1 MSIRTARLLAIC
13 AFMTSFAICQ
23 QEPMP
28 DKLSPEIVK
37 QVRDQ
42 EQQMKHS
49 IDESKKRP
57 GPEFGDLKCRAD
69 AQKWT
74 TDPFDGKDARNLSAN
89 RAVMVN
95 GQFRSIPRITPHV
108 TVRTLL
114 ERAYEMEVCTG
125 EDADFEKQFAT
136 YSAMAKAY
144 NEEHC
149 FRYMYFVTKHRL
161 DEQFLKE
168 DAEENK

>member
-1 MSIRTARLLAIC
+1 MRIPMAKLLFISVFTAPC
-13 AFMTSFAICQ
+13 AICQ

-28 DKLSPEIVK
+28 DKLSPEAAK
-37 QVRDQ
+37 QIREQ
-42 EQQMKHS
+42 ERQTKNTIEEDKKH
-49 IDESKKRP
+49 P

-74 TDPFDGKDARNLSAN
+74 ADPFDGKDARSLSAN
-89 RAVMVN
+89 RAIMVN

-108 TVRTLL
+108 TIRDLL
-114 ERAYEMEVCTG
+114 ERAHEMEVCTR

-136 YSAMAKAY
+136 YSAMARAY
-144 NEEHC
+144 GEEHC
-149 FRYMYFVTKHRL
+149 FRYMYFLTRHHL
-161 DEQFLKE
+161 DEQFVKE